1 MITSKNNYAQTKYSC
16 RLCFWSLFT
25 IWQKTFMNFFW
36 KKRKMEKAWIQKNWY
51 NIQYTYLK
59 RLKIVRCQL
68 EIPTLQ
74 VLTENNSTISKRLCK
89 FGLWIFF
96 TFPTISFQNICKG
109 KMKFLQASL
118 STFTLAVPRSHT
130 YHV

>member
-1 MITSKNNYAQTKYSC
+1 MITSKNNYAQAKYSC

-25 IWQKTFMNFFW
+25 IWQKKLYEFLVGKNGKSMDT
-36 KKRKMEKAWIQKNWY
+36 KKLV

-130 YHV
+130 TNL

>member
-1 MITSKNNYAQTKYSC
+1 MHKQNIVVDFVFDLCLLFDKKNLYEFLVGKNGKSMDTKK
-16 RLCFWSLFT
+16 LV
-25 IWQKTFMNFFW
+25 
-36 KKRKMEKAWIQKNWY
+36 

-89 FGLWIFF
+89 FGL
-96 TFPTISFQNICKG
+96 
-109 KMKFLQASL
+109 
-118 STFTLAVPRSHT
+118 
-130 YHV
+130 

>member
-1 MITSKNNYAQTKYSC
+1 MN
-16 RLCFWSLFT
+16 SLLE
-25 IWQKTFMNFFW
+25 
-36 KKRKMEKAWIQKNWY
+36 KMEKAWIQKNRY

-89 FGLWIFF
+89 FGL
-96 TFPTISFQNICKG
+96 
-109 KMKFLQASL
+109 
-118 STFTLAVPRSHT
+118 
-130 YHV
+130 

>member
-1 MITSKNNYAQTKYSC
+1 MITSKNNYSQVKYS
-16 RLCFWSLFT
+16 LISVYYLT
-25 IWQKTFMNFFW
+25 
-36 KKRKMEKAWIQKNWY
+36 KNLYEFLVGKNGKSMDTKNRY

-89 FGLWIFF
+89 FGL
-96 TFPTISFQNICKG
+96 
-109 KMKFLQASL
+109 
-118 STFTLAVPRSHT
+118 
-130 YHV
+130 